1 MSTHDF
7 IAVGLGPYN
16 LGLACLTAPIDDL
29 DGLFLEARE
38 DVDWHPGM
46 LLESAHLQTPF
57 LADLVTLADPT
68 SPYSFLSYLKET
80 GRLYP
85 FYIRENFFPLRGEF
99 DAYCRWAAAKLPGV
113 RFGHEVT
120 AIEYDPTDDRYVVH
134 ARVGGRQV
142 THRARRLVL
151 GTGTPPHVPPACE
164 GLAGDV
170 IHNSR
175 YREHRAALRGKRSIT
190 VIGSGQSA
198 AEIYHDLLADIDTH
212 GYQLNWVTRSPRF
225 FPLEYTKLT
234 LEMTS
239 PDYVDY
245 FHALPEPTR
254 YRLEAEQKGLF
265 KGIDAELI
273 NAIYDLLYVKSV
285 GGPVPTRLLTNT
297 ELTDAAYDPAR
308 GTYMLGLHHVE
319 QGRDL
324 TLETEGLVLATGY
337 RYRVPAF
344 LDPIRDRL
352 RFDGHGRFDV
362 ARNYSID
369 HTGRGVFLQNA
380 GTHTHSVTSP
390 DLGMGPYRN
399 SWIIRE
405 LTGREHYPIEKS
417 IAFQEFGAP
426 AGVAS

>member
-29 DGLFLEARE
+29 DGLFLEARD

-85 FYIRENFFPLRGEF
+85 FYIRENFFPLRAEF
-99 DAYCRWAAAKLPGV
+99 DAYCRWAAAQLPAV
-113 RFGHEVT
+113 RFGHEVI
-120 AIEYDPTDDRYVVH
+120 AIEHDPADDRYVVH
-134 ARVGGRQV
+134 ARVGGRPV

-175 YREHRAALRGKRSIT
+175 YLEHRAALRGKRSIT
-190 VIGSGQSA
+190 VVGSGQSA

-245 FHALPEPTR
+245 FHALPEATR

-273 NAIYDLLYVKSV
+273 NAIFDLLYVKSV
-285 GGPVPTRLLTNT
+285 GGQVPTRLLTNT

-308 GTYMLGLHHVE
+308 GTYALRLRHVE
-319 QGRDL
+319 QGRGL

-337 RYRVPAF
+337 RYRAPAF

-369 HTGRGVFLQNA
+369 HTGRAVFLQNA